1 MRRTFA
7 YALWSAPQQMGVF
20 QHPVKQENFA
30 MDLKTIIRDVPD
42 FPKPG
47 IMFRDIT
54 TLLQQSNAF
63 QQAVDL
69 LLQRYRDMPFDLVAG
84 IESRGF
90 IMGTVLAYQLKKG
103 FVPIRKPGKLPAS
116 TISAEYS
123 LEYGTDRIEM
133 HVDAVSPGQ
142 RVLLVDDLLA
152 TGGTMQAACS
162 LIQQAGAEVAEC
174 SFLIELAGLNGRA
187 KLDGYNIF
195 SLLTY
200 T

>member
-1 MRRTFA
+1 MLLPSGGGDIHSVEGF
-7 YALWSAPQQMGVF
+7 
-20 QHPVKQENFA
+20 H
-30 MDLKTIIRDVPD
+30 MDLKSTIRSIPD

-47 IMFRDIT
+47 ILFRDIT
-54 TLLQQSNAF
+54 TMLKDGAAF
-63 QQAVDL
+63 SFVIGKLA
-69 LLQRYRDMPFDLVAG
+69 QRYRSSSLEAIAG

-90 IMGTVLAYQLKKG
+90 IFGAALAAKLGTG
-103 FVPIRKPGKLPAS
+103 FIPIRKPGKLPAS

-152 TGGTMQAACS
+152 TGGTMQAACN
-162 LIQQAGAEVAEC
+162 LIRQAGAEVAEC

>member
-1 MRRTFA
+1 
-7 YALWSAPQQMGVF
+7 
-20 QHPVKQENFA
+20 
-30 MDLKTIIRDVPD
+30 MDLKDIIRAVPD

-47 IMFRDIT
+47 ILFRDIT
-54 TLLQQSNAF
+54 TLLQDAGAF
-63 QQAVDL
+63 RKTVDL
-69 LLQRYRDMPFDLVAG
+69 LLERYRDMPFDLVAG

-90 IMGTVLAYQLKKG
+90 IMGTVLAYELNKG
-103 FVPIRKPGKLPAS
+103 FVLIRKPGKLPAD

-133 HVDAVSPGQ
+133 HTDAVPPGK

-152 TGGTMQAACS
+152 TGGPMQAACT
-162 LIQQAGAEVAEC
+162 LVKQAGGEVAEC

-187 KLDGYNIF
+187 KLDGYDIF

-200 T
+200 E

>member
-1 MRRTFA
+1 M
-7 YALWSAPQQMGVF
+7 
-20 QHPVKQENFA
+20 
-30 MDLKTIIRDVPD
+30 PD

-47 IMFRDIT
+47 ILFRDIT
-54 TLLQQSNAF
+54 TLLQRSDAF

-162 LIQQAGAEVAEC
+162 LIRQAGAEVAEC

>member
-1 MRRTFA
+1 M
-7 YALWSAPQQMGVF
+7 
-20 QHPVKQENFA
+20 N
-30 MDLKTIIRDVPD
+30 LKNIIRDVPD

-47 IMFRDIT
+47 ILFRDIT
-54 TLLQQSNAF
+54 TLLQDADAF
-63 QQAVDL
+63 RKAVDQL
-69 LLQRYRDMPFDLVAG
+69 LERYRDMPFDLVAG

-90 IMGTVLAYQLKKG
+90 IMGTVLAYELKKG

-133 HVDAVSPGQ
+133 HVDAVNAGQ

-162 LIQQAGAEVAEC
+162 LVKQAGGEVTEC

-195 SLLTY
+195 SMLTY
-200 T
+200 E

>member
-1 MRRTFA
+1 
-7 YALWSAPQQMGVF
+7 
-20 QHPVKQENFA
+20 
-30 MDLKTIIRDVPD
+30 MDLKDIIRNVPD

-47 IMFRDIT
+47 ILFRDIT
-54 TLLQQSNAF
+54 TLLQQPDAF
-63 QQAVDL
+63 QQTVNQL
-69 LLQRYRDMPFDLVAG
+69 LERYRDMPFDLVAG

-103 FVPIRKPGKLPAS
+103 FVPIRKPGKLPAAK
-116 TISAEYS
+116 ISAEYS

-133 HVDAVSPGQ
+133 HVDAVRTGQ

-152 TGGTMQAACS
+152 TGGTMQAACN
-162 LIQQAGAEVAEC
+162 LVQKAGGEVAEC

-187 KLDGYNIF
+187 KLEGYNIF

-200 T
+200 E

>member
-1 MRRTFA
+1 
-7 YALWSAPQQMGVF
+7 
-20 QHPVKQENFA
+20 
-30 MDLKTIIRDVPD
+30 MDLKKIIRDVPD

-47 IMFRDIT
+47 ILFRDIT
-54 TLLQQSNAF
+54 TLLQQTDAF

-69 LLQRYRDMPFDLVAG
+69 LLERYRDMPFDLIAG

-90 IMGTVLAYQLKKG
+90 LMGTVLAYELKKG
-103 FVPIRKPGKLPAS
+103 FIPIRKPGKLPAA
-116 TISAEYS
+116 TISAEYT

-133 HVDAVSPGQ
+133 HVDAVSTGQ

-162 LIQQAGAEVAEC
+162 LIKQAGGEVAEG
-174 SFLIELAGLNGRA
+174 SVLIELAGLNGRA

-195 SLLTY
+195 SMLTY
-200 T
+200 K